1 MNRRNFLG
9 TAGMVGAAAVLGTTT
24 AATAGSM
31 KTVASGTFEGRS
43 NHKTSGSVKVFKKDG
58 HYYVELG
65 SDFSLDGGPDPRV
78 GFGKDGKYLG
88 QKGYLGALQSLKGK
102 QVYAVPKVW
111 GVDNYDQVFI
121 WCEVAG
127 VPLGVADIK

>member
-31 KTVASGTFEGRS
+31 KTVASGSFTGLS
-43 NHKTSGSVKVFKKDG
+43 NHETSGGVKVYKKDG
-58 HYYVELG
+58 QYFVELG

-78 GFGKDGKYLG
+78 GFGKGGKYLG
-88 QKGYLGALQSLKGK
+88 QKGYLGALQNLKGK
-102 QVYAVPKVW
+102 QVYAVPKPW
-111 GVDNYDQVFI
+111 GVSGFDQVYI